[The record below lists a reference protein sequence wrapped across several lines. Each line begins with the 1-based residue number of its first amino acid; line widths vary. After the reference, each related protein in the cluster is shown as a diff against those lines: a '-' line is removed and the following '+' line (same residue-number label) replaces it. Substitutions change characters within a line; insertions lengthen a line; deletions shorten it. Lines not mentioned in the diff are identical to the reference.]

1 MEATTLLFEADFEAP
16 GFTVGTL
23 VSDPNSDWSFSNAL
37 LDVEV
42 VDVDPAYNLQSLLLT
57 GSGAFTLTADDQ
69 LAAQVRWV
77 DFYVKPVFVAEGDL
91 TTSVSSLQSAVSA
104 FVQSGGV
111 GQVYVINGDGL
122 GSGAWVS
129 AEKPLTLTGSVS
141 QDWVRLTYRL
151 DYAGKRWDLFVD
163 DQLALIDL
171 GFLDDGFTSLE
182 AFAIKG
188 DSSTATAFDYF
199 YAGAEN
205 PVFVDADNDGINDV
219 FDLNTALND
228 RDADPDGDS
237 LTNIEEFMHGTEMLA
252 RDPDFDLL
260 SDLME
265 LKWGRDPNADDSDLF
280 HLNGDAWETGFEPEE
295 GYLAGALDQQL
306 GWAANSVDVTEN
318 ENAYAVHSEDTEVFA
333 EHYFG
338 TDPVDMIW
346 FSFDAKLHAGEL
358 PDPAS
363 LEGQTAAVFT
373 FSDASTLNVLD
384 ADSGQWLPYTVEVN
398 PSDWNQYAVFL
409 NYQTK
414 RWDLYLNGAQVAG
427 DIKFRD
433 PELQALSKFKA
444 AMQKTANST
453 AAAYMDNL
461 KLYSGDDFDA
471 DTLGDDWERLYGFNP
486 ASGDSD
492 GNATLDIDEDN
503 DSDGLTNAEEFAANA
518 NPFSGN
524 TDGDMLTDYLEH
536 AWGRDLTLPETDL
549 GLLAADGLG
558 GLFWQT
564 LFEIDEDNDS
574 DGLTNAEEF
583 AANANPFSGNTDGDM
598 LTDYLEHAWGRDLTL
613 PETDLGLLAADGLGG
628 LFWQTLFEID
638 EGYTVDTL
646 DGQLDWYASADVAVT
661 ADDTASIASPSST
674 EAYVERYFGTA
685 PEKQIWFSF
694 TGKFFTGAMP
704 DAANLTEPVAAIFGF
719 SAPDTLSVL
728 NPTGNIWETY
738 PITASAEEWNDY
750 AVYFDYT
757 AQTWEL
763 YQNGPL
769 HGFRS

>member
-564 LFEIDEDNDS
+564 LFEIDE
-574 DGLTNAEEF
+574 
-583 AANANPFSGNTDGDM
+583 
-598 LTDYLEHAWGRDLTL
+598 
-613 PETDLGLLAADGLGG
+613 
-628 LFWQTLFEID
+628 
-638 EGYTVDTL
+638 GYTVDTL